1 MVGATR
7 RLTGSRRR
15 GLSAAVSET
24 IVLKASLPAAELSQR
39 FLAAMAR
46 DADVDLVVEGRR
58 ALLLPQVTKRLARGG
73 KQAAAALLSA
83 PLFPMVVAILLQAPK
98 LGRTC
103 TVRQVAGTRREVVIE
118 IRRPGR

>member
-1 MVGATR
+1 MA
-7 RLTGSRRR
+7 
-15 GLSAAVSET
+15 ET
-24 IVLKASLPAAELSQR
+24 IVIKASLPAAELAQR

-58 ALLLPQVTKRLARGG
+58 AKLLPHVTKRLARGG

-83 PLFPMVVAILLQAPK
+83 PMFPMVIAILLQAPK

-103 TVRQVAGTRREVVIE
+103 TVREVAGAREVVVE